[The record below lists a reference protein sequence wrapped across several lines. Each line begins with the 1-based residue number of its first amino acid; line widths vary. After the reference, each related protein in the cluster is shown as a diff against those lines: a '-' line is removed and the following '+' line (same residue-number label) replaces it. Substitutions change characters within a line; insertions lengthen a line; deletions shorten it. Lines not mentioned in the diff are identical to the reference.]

1 MRRYKLIVPPANL
14 LIELDIRSA
23 AQTASLSV
31 LVKNAGDE
39 ERVITDVCAKQKC
52 LLGSRASQRYE
63 HIGNILLSPMI
74 DLVRHLQLVRP
85 RERFEQRADII
96 TKLAVANP
104 ALLQNVAGKNIKIKL
119 RRYPQMAAVI
129 QDRIDQTRMIENR
142 IACLDI
148 AQQIHQRNLVGLR
161 TRQRAHDEVEIGC
174 GKPRPTIRSDH
185 RDFIMG
191 DPRPCGK

>member
-23 AQTASLSV
+23 AQAAALCV

-74 DLVRHLQLVRP
+74 DLVRHLQP
-85 RERFEQRADII
+85 AGARERFKQRRDVIAKLSFADS
-96 TKLAVANP
+96 T
-104 ALLQNVAGKNIKIKL
+104 LLQNVPGENVKIK
-119 RRYPQMAAVI
+119 
-129 QDRIDQTRMIENR
+129 
-142 IACLDI
+142 
-148 AQQIHQRNLVGLR
+148 
-161 TRQRAHDEVEIGC
+161 
-174 GKPRPTIRSDH
+174 
-185 RDFIMG
+185 
-191 DPRPCGK
+191 